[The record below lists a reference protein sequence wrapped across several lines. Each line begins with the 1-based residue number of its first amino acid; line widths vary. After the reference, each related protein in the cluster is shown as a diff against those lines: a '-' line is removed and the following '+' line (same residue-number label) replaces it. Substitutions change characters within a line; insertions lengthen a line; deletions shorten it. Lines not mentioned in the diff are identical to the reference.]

1 MKRTVLPILL
11 IILAFSL
18 GCINPGN
25 TRETTAPTL
34 VPLNVSTSDYSNWTV
49 YVISGENVTEYNLDE
64 LGEMPME
71 EITDKDLS
79 IGKTRVWRG
88 VPPQKLGKGDVI
100 NFVSDDLYLVS
111 IPYYTKMILAL
122 YVDGNPLQ
130 GNDAP
135 IKLIVDLSYGC
146 RCNWIK
152 KIRVVEFVRKEECLS
167 VYGEVFNILY
177 FSPRT
182 LNIFRGVDAI
192 VKRENN
198 SARLGD
204 ILDKAIMKET
214 AKNIVFVT
222 ENGRMRYP
230 LESVLEKN
238 PLVVYEDGR
247 FKIPEMGIDNL
258 KGIKVEK

>member
-1 MKRTVLPILL
+1 MKRAVLAIIILL
-11 IILAFSL
+11 TFSL
-18 GCINPGN
+18 GCISQGN
-25 TRETTAPTL
+25 TRETTTPAL
-34 VPLNVSTSDYSNWTV
+34 VSLNVSTEDYSNWTV
-49 YVISGENVTEYNLDE
+49 YVTNGENVTEYTLDE
-64 LGEMPME
+64 LKGMPME
-71 EITDKDLS
+71 EMLDKDLS
-79 IGKTRVWRG
+79 IGKTLVWKG

-152 KIRVVEFVRKEECLS
+152 KIRVVEFVRKSECFS

-182 LNIFRGVDAI
+182 LNIFRGIDSI
-192 VKRENN
+192 VKNESN
-198 SARLGD
+198 SARLKD
-204 ILDKAIMKET
+204 VLDKAILKET
-214 AKNIVFVT
+214 AKKVVFVT
-222 ENGRMRYP
+222 GEGRFEYS
-230 LESVLEKN
+230 LEEVLEKD
-238 PLVVYEDGR
+238 PTIVYEDGE
-247 FKIPEMGIDNL
+247 FKIPELGINDL
-258 KGIKVEK
+258 KGINIEK